1 MKIGLI
7 DYMIDEWHANNYPAW
22 IELACEKL
30 GVAAEIAYVWAEE
43 PAPEG
48 KTLLLWMN
56 LQVVLIL

>member
-48 KTLLLWMN
+48 KLSTA
-56 LQVVLIL
+56 Q